1 MERERE
7 GLKGHS
13 EIKTK
18 SEILTCPYF
27 LFKSKATL

>member
-13 EIKTK
+13 EIKIK
-18 SEILTCPYF
+18 LENLTCHYF